1 MSVCQL
7 ACPSLPSEFLSFA
20 TMLVFEK
27 GIAMNS
33 DQFKGKLKEAVGDVT
48 GDENLQEEGKED
60 QLAGDAKEVVQNVA
74 DKAEDAIDDIK
85 RAVQGE

>member
-1 MSVCQL
+1 MN
-7 ACPSLPSEFLSFA
+7 
-20 TMLVFEK
+20 
-27 GIAMNS
+27 MNS

-48 GDENLQEEGKED
+48 GDENLQKAGEAD